1 MNTELSTTIT
11 LLAAQNAG
19 CDGAGVLYGMMAPGV
34 VAAILFVAF
43 LLAIGLLSWVF
54 DAITDHDDYYVP

>member
-1 MNTELSTTIT
+1 MGTELSTTIT

-19 CDGAGVLYGMMAPGV
+19 CDGTGFLYGMMAPGV
-34 VAAILFVAF
+34 VAALLFIAF
-43 LLAIGLLSWVF
+43 LVGIGLLSWVF

>member
-19 CDGAGVLYGMMAPGV
+19 CDGAGLLYGMMAPGV
-34 VAAILFVAF
+34 VVAIVFVAF
-43 LLAIGLLSWVF
+43 LLAIGLVSWVF

>member
-1 MNTELSTTIT
+1 MNTELSKTLT

-19 CDGAGVLYGMMAPGV
+19 CDGARVLYGMMAPGV
-34 VAAILFVAF
+34 VAALVFVAF
-43 LLAIGLLSWVF
+43 IAAIGLISWVF

>member
-19 CDGAGVLYGMMAPGV
+19 CDGTGVMYGIMAPGA

>member
-19 CDGAGVLYGMMAPGV
+19 CDGTGLIYGMMAPGA
-34 VAAILFVAF
+34 VAAMLFVVF
-43 LLAIGLLSWVF
+43 LLAIKLLSWIF

>member
-1 MNTELSTTIT
+1 MNTELSTTFT

-19 CDGAGVLYGMMAPGV
+19 CDGTGLLYGMMAPGV

-43 LLAIGLLSWVF
+43 LLVIGLLSWVF

>member
-1 MNTELSTTIT
+1 MNTALSTTFT
-11 LLAAQNAG
+11 LLAAQNAV
-19 CDGAGVLYGMMAPGV
+19 CDGAGFLYGMMVPGV

-43 LLAIGLLSWVF
+43 LLVIGLLSWVF

>member
-1 MNTELSTTIT
+1 MSTELSTTIT

-19 CDGAGVLYGMMAPGV
+19 RDCTGALYGMMAPGAA
-34 VAAILFVAF
+34 AAILFIAF
-43 LLAIGLLSWVF
+43 LLVIGVLSWVF